1 MAKIRQEEFSM
12 TAKFLKAALVIAV
25 VLSLASSAFA
35 SEASEAINNFAF
47 NAGKI
52 IMAGNSG
59 GFFFSPYSI
68 ISAFGMAYAGAAGE
82 TAGEIEEALGITQGI
97 HDSLGALTR
106 NLDKSGYV
114 SSANRLWLKDGLKL
128 RKNYTDTLRLN
139 YNNTA
144 KELDF
149 KKKTE
154 EARREI
160 NDWVSAKTNGKI
172 NDLLQNLDPAT
183 QMVITNAVYFN
194 AEWRKKFPKSA
205 TGKEKFCTDT
215 GRAKDVDMMKLR
227 DDFSYSEVD
236 GVKAVMLPY
245 MGYKLSM
252 IAVLPPKDN
261 PDAVNSFDAET
272 FAKWIEAMDIYDV
285 DLWLPKF
292 KTEKSYELKNVFEA
306 LGIKQ
311 AFTDDA
317 DFSGI
322 TGDEAL
328 KADAVIHK
336 TFINVDEERTE
347 AAAATAIPMMVGSA
361 MPVQRPFAEFHAD
374 RPFFYFIIDNE
385 TRAILF
391 MGYQTF

>member
-1 MAKIRQEEFSM
+1 M

-35 SEASEAINNFAF
+35 SEASEAVNNFAF

-59 GFFFSPYSI
+59 DFFFSPYSI
-68 ISAFGMAYAGAAGE
+68 ISAFGMAYAGAAGD
-82 TAGEIEEALGITQGI
+82 TASQIEEALGITQGI

-106 NLDKSGYV
+106 DLDKSGYV
-114 SSANRLWLKDGLKL
+114 SSANRGWLKEGLKL

-139 YNNTA
+139 YNSTA
-144 KELDF
+144 KELDI
-149 KKKTE
+149 KKKTQ
-154 EARREI
+154 EARAEI

-172 NDLLQNLDPAT
+172 NDLLQTLDPDT

-194 AEWRKKFPKSA
+194 AEWKVKFPKSA
-205 TGKEKFCTDT
+205 TGKEKFYTD
-215 GRAKDVDMMKLR
+215 GEKFKEVDMMKQH
-227 DDFSYSEVD
+227 DDFRYAEAD
-236 GVKAVMLPY
+236 GVKVVMLPY
-245 MGYKLSM
+245 KGYRLSM
-252 IAVLPPKDN
+252 IVALPSKYN
-261 PDAVNSFDAET
+261 PDAVKSADAET
-272 FAKWIEAMDIYDV
+272 FAKWIDAMETYDV

-322 TGDEAL
+322 TGDEPL

-336 TFINVDEERTE
+336 TFIDVDEERTE

-374 RPFFYFIIDNE
+374 RPFMYFIMDNE

-391 MGYQTF
+391 MGYQTFR

>member
-172 NDLLQNLDPAT
+172 NDLLQALDPET

-205 TGKEKFCTDT
+205 TEKEKFYTDT
-215 GRAKDVDMMKLR
+215 GRAKDVDMMKQR

-245 MGYKLSM
+245 KGYKLSM
-252 IAVLPPKDN
+252 IAVEERKCIFLNSHHFNSTHEVIDFLDAEVIKHRNGAVDTVLLRFRHELARFQDPDDEAYVPAPGETMTYGSSLNDDSKAPASAPAPTGADAFLPPPN
-261 PDAVNSFDAET
+261 DAESP
-272 FAKWIEAMDIYDV
+272 FGPPAPM
-285 DLWLPKF
+285 
-292 KTEKSYELKNVFEA
+292 
-306 LGIKQ
+306 G
-311 AFTDDA
+311 DA
-317 DFSGI
+317 
-322 TGDEAL
+322 
-328 KADAVIHK
+328 
-336 TFINVDEERTE
+336 
-347 AAAATAIPMMVGSA
+347 
-361 MPVQRPFAEFHAD
+361 PF
-374 RPFFYFIIDNE
+374 
-385 TRAILF
+385 
-391 MGYQTF
+391 